1 VTPVAFCNA
10 VLDELAH
17 ESINDRWVRGARALC
32 QMYASVDAQ
41 RFETIVE
48 RLARDGQGGTALAEG
63 AQWMLA
69 RWRAIPRSQAGDTR
83 RARPT

>member
-1 VTPVAFCNA
+1 VTPVAFCKA
-10 VLDELAH
+10 ALEELAH

-41 RFETIVE
+41 RFEVIVE

-63 AQWMLA
+63 AQWMLT
-69 RWRAIPRSQAGDTR
+69 RWRAIQQAQAGDTR
-83 RARPT
+83 RPRPT